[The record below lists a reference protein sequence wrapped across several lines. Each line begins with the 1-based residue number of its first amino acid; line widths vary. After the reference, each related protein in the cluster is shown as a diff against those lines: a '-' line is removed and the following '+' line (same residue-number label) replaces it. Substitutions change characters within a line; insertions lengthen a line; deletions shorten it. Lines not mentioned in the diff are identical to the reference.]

1 MPSEEAHE
9 ILEKY
14 FNEVNKRS
22 DVIREAIDELIM
34 EYGNELGQ
42 IKVDDWK
49 TKASKMK
56 STVKGGEDTARRV
69 YSYKVSLK
77 KPDSY
82 FSSTPARST
91 LQLKLLEKEIRNMVK
106 FNKCL

>member
-1 MPSEEAHE
+1 MYDNVKVQSVPSKEAHE

-14 FNEVNKRS
+14 FNEINKRS
-22 DVIREAIDELIM
+22 DIIQEAIDKLIM

-42 IKVDDWK
+42 IKFDDWK
-49 TKASKMK
+49 IKASRIK

-91 LQLKLLEKEIRNMVK
+91 LQLK
-106 FNKCL
+106 